1 MLNIGCHLS
10 TTLGYMG
17 MGKEALRIGATTFQ
31 FFTRNP
37 RGAKAKALDLDDV
50 AIFNGFA
57 RDHGLGP
64 IMGHASYTLNPA
76 SRDAHKQ
83 DYAREIMADDI
94 GRLEHTPGA
103 LYNFHPGTHPE
114 PLSEEVVGLVADIL
128 NTVLRS
134 DQRTLVLLETMSGQ
148 GSEVGG
154 RFETLAAII
163 DSVAHKDRLGVCL
176 DTAHVFAAGYDIV
189 NGLDGVLRQFDKTV
203 GLKRL
208 RAVHCN
214 DAKFPLASG
223 KDRHAAIGE
232 GHIGLDGFRGIVNHP
247 ALKDL
252 PFYLETPNDNDGYS
266 REIALLRGLKKD

>member
-10 TTLGYMG
+10 TTLGYVG
-17 MGKEALRIGATTFQ
+17 MGKEARRIGASTFQ

-37 RGAKAKALDLDDV
+37 RGAKAKVLNIDDV
-50 AIFNGFA
+50 TAFAAFA
-57 RDHGLGP
+57 REQGLGP

-76 SRDAHKQ
+76 TRDAHKQ
-83 DYAREIMADDI
+83 HYTREMMADDI
-94 GRLEHTPGA
+94 GRLEYTPGA
-103 LYNFHPGTHPE
+103 LYNFHPGSHSN
-114 PLSEEVVGLVADIL
+114 PLSEEAVSLVADTL
-128 NTVLRS
+128 NAVLNPGQHTVA
-134 DQRTLVLLETMSGQ
+134 LLETMSGH

-163 DSVAHKDRLGVCL
+163 DAVRHKDKLGVCL

-189 NGLDGVLRQFDKTV
+189 NDLDGVLRRFDETV

-214 DAKFPLASG
+214 DSKFPLGSG

-232 GHIGLDGFRGIVNHP
+232 GHIGFEGFLGIINHP
-247 ALKDL
+247 ALRDL
-252 PFYLETPNDNDGYS
+252 PFYLETPNDNDGYGH
-266 REIALLRGLKKD
+266 EIALLRGFRTT